1 MLAQIITTFFL
12 LLDPLVNEYNVEQAV
27 DACFTHTVQ
36 PFDPLICLSI
46 AYHESR
52 FRPESVGP
60 KLKSGNYAVGMLQV
74 ITKFHKV
81 DPTVDVHTFDGS
93 VIYGQA
99 AFLYWYNRKGS
110 VERALCHY
118 AAGNKCA
125 SNYSDKVLT
134 TTYALSFYVLH
145 NHSL

>member
-1 MLAQIITTFFL
+1 MIQQLIITFFL
-12 LLDPLVNEYNVEQAV
+12 SLDPSINTHNIEQAT
-27 DACFTHTVQ
+27 DACFTQTSQ

-74 ITKFHKV
+74 ITKYHKV
-81 DPTVDVHTFDGS
+81 EPTVDVHTFSGS

-99 AFLYWYNRKGS
+99 AFLYWYNRKGT

-118 AAGNKCA
+118 ASGNKCA
-125 SNYSDKVLT
+125 GNYSDKVLT

-145 NHSL
+145 NKTL